1 MVNACAV
8 DIKRRKAAEKKAAA
22 LALPDGAKKRRLL
35 AEVARLKEDANSLA
49 SNTAPKRNVFLRYL
63 PAKVAAKTGAAKAR
77 SMMWLTAAG
86 AKELAEFQ
94 ERVFFL
100 KVSDNLRALL
110 ENARWRARGKIITA
124 ETEYFVLRFARG
136 RRGWIFRRAE
146 VLKAVSPGIQKYI
159 DDVIGDAKHLANRGI
174 LPDYRLR
181 KLSGKEASFLG
192 LSRNGAVIAALPKVI
207 IYRLR
212 YWKRRGEENPAEKI
226 EDLFREMMKPIARPI
241 DESDRFVIRFGGKTF
256 EANIN
261 KNKNALVFT
270 SPAEKYAE

>member
-49 SNTAPKRNVFLRYL
+49 NNTAPKRNVFLRYL
-63 PAKVAAKTGAAKAR
+63 PAKVAAKTGAAKAQ

-100 KVSDNLRALL
+100 KVSDNLETMLAS
-110 ENARWRARGKIITA
+110 ARWRARGKIITA

-181 KLSGKEASFLG
+181 RLSKKEAALLG
-192 LSRNGAVIAALPKVI
+192 LPHNGAVIAALPKVI

-212 YWKRRGEENPAEKI
+212 YWKRKGEEKPVEKI
-226 EDLFREMMKPIARPI
+226 AALFRKMREPVTGPIRGVGKGAAHF
-241 DESDRFVIRFGGKTF
+241 DGKTF
-256 EANIN
+256 ESRVNNA
-261 KNKNALVFT
+261 KRALVFS
-270 SPAEKYAE
+270 SPSEKYAE